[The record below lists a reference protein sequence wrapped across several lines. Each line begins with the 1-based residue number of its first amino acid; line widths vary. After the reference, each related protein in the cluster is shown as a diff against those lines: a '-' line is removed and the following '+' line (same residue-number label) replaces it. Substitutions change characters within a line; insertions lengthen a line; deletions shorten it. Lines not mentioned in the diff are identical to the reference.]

1 MEVNDILPRL
11 RVHQERQAQLDQ
23 AAAARRGRPWQSAA
37 SCLTA
42 RMWSRR
48 FAEEMSEFL
57 QTSEVTEAKSFIHSF
72 VKRITIRPGRAVI
85 HYTIP
90 TPYDSPL
97 RGGEVADVELGEGV
111 RSTVPFGRA

>member
-1 MEVNDILPRL
+1 MERREL
-11 RVHQERQAQLDQ
+11 LD
-23 AAAARRGRPWQSAA
+23 SAEMVA
-37 SCLTA
+37 
-42 RMWSRR
+42 R

-90 TPYDSPL
+90 TPHDSPL
-97 RGGEVADVELGEGV
+97 RGADVADVDLSEGV
-111 RSTVPFGRA
+111 RGTVPFGRPNGQYCEPSSARWPSSADP